1 LGWHEALRP
10 VAARWAGGV
19 LIVSAA
25 LAGLIGWLRQGVN
38 SWSVALLGGAGAAL
52 LLWSLAVIRLSPVWR
67 RRLTTAAFVLPFA
80 LLPLLDVAA
89 LVWFILPQLT

>member
-1 LGWHEALRP
+1 M
-10 VAARWAGGV
+10 ARWAGIV

-25 LAGLIGWLRQGVN
+25 LAGLVGWLRQGVN

-52 LLWSLAVIRLSPVWR
+52 LVWSLAAARLSPIWR
-67 RRLTTAAFVLPFA
+67 RRLAAAAFVLPFA
-80 LLPLLDVAA
+80 LLALLDVAA